1 MTLSSSLMT
10 GCRMLPSLSFPKAT
24 GMSVRGSRPLLAG
37 GGHRT
42 VLVTSCYRYQLRGRQ
57 LPGLARFSHA
67 TLECNTPAKFS
78 KVHTALEAPT
88 LRFSLCAAASQCPL
102 AVSPRDGARNLLAAG
117 GGGFSSQKVS
127 VVRGKMRLEMGKDFC
142 FEEREVNSASSL
154 QLGKQFSFEFKNS
167 VHNLSKTQQTKLTVG
182 RLGLGLIII
191 QHGPYLQISHL
202 IKNGAAAK
210 DRRLKPG
217 DVLISV
223 GHANVLGYTLREFLK
238 LLQNITIGT
247 VLQFKVY
254 RDFIAIPQEWQEIYD
269 LIPETKF
276 PVTRTPKKTG
286 KAKDEFFSSP
296 DDNKDVVLDKKLK
309 FYRYSQSLGPHPA
322 RRPVSISREWHGYKK
337 ENQTISVGKNINCD
351 VIIHGDHK
359 KEVRAPSPYWTMVK
373 NENQSS
379 SSSVSSTSDAFW
391 LEDCAQVEKGKSQ
404 LASKVRQ

>member
-1 MTLSSSLMT
+1 MKSFGVHSKASGFCFKSNGKTLEGDMILICKGPHSPGGYHTAVQPLR
-10 GCRMLPSLSFPKAT
+10 GGLAVPPGGQPEGRRPKSTPRVAC
-24 GMSVRGSRPLLAG
+24 SAALRVLLQDSKLLA
-37 GGHRT
+37 
-42 VLVTSCYRYQLRGRQ
+42 
-57 LPGLARFSHA
+57 
-67 TLECNTPAKFS
+67 
-78 KVHTALEAPT
+78 
-88 LRFSLCAAASQCPL
+88 
-102 AVSPRDGARNLLAAG
+102 
-117 GGGFSSQKVS
+117 FSSQKVS

-254 RDFIAIPQEWQEIYD
+254 RDFIAIPREWQEIYD

-296 DDNKDVVLDKKLK
+296 DDNEDVVLDKKLK

-351 VIIHGDHK
+351 VIIHRDHK

-373 NENQSS
+373 NENKSS